1 MNLRKIVFS
10 FALLAVGVIVMSVV
24 QPIGKYVVVRSK
36 YGKRIKVMVGSTLSP
51 RDRIADA
58 LIQRAVKKASKQHIL
73 SGRPVSRYDV
83 KRKSVYLEY
92 PDGTVKYQ
100 AQA

>member
-1 MNLRKIVFS
+1 MNLRKIVFI
-10 FALLAVGVIVMSVV
+10 FALLTVGVMVMSVV
-24 QPIGKYVVVRSK
+24 HPNGKYVVVRSNH
-36 YGKRIKVMVGSTLSP
+36 GKRIKVRVGSTLSP
-51 RDRIADA
+51 KDRIADA
-58 LIQRAVKKASKQHIL
+58 SIQRAVKEASKQHIL

-100 AQA
+100 TQA